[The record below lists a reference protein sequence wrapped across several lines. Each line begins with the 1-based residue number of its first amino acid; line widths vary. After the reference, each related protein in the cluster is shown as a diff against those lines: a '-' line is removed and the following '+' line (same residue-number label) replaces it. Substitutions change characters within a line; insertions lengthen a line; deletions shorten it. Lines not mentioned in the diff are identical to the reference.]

1 MTGMRPVVGL
11 LAAIATMAA
20 GCGRG
25 DAPELAPAGGTV
37 TYNGEPLEGANVVFT
52 PDAGGPAA
60 YGMTGPNGEFTLST
74 RAEPGAMV
82 GSGKVVITAFQEL
95 DEPKEE
101 HELTAADLEKMS
113 RSRIPEKYGRAETS
127 GLRATVTA
135 DGENQF
141 PFELT
146 D

>member
-1 MTGMRPVVGL
+1 MRRISWVFVAVLGTL
-11 LAAIATMAA
+11 AA
-20 GCGRG
+20 GCGRS

-37 TYNGEPLEGANVVFT
+37 TYKGQPLGGANVVFI

-60 YGMTGPNGEFTLST
+60 HGTTGPDGQFTWMTRGES
-74 RAEPGAMV
+74 GAMV
-82 GSGKVVITAFQEL
+82 GSGKVAITAFQEL

-113 RSRIPEKYGRAETS
+113 QSRIPQKYGRAETS
-127 GLRATVTA
+127 GLTA
-135 DGENQF
+135 VINADEENTF
-141 PFELT
+141 KFDLT